1 MRIGGLAAGMFVVGL
16 MTGLAGT
23 AVARDEAASTDC
35 TAVMSEHMAGQDITN
50 MMSMMGGSMMGGS
63 MMGGSMMGELGSPMG
78 PDMMGSGTSSM
89 PGSQHELHHPKASPE
104 ASE

>member
-50 MMSMMGGSMMGGS
+50 MMSMMGGGS

-78 PDMMGSGTSSM
+78 ADMMGSDTTM
-89 PGSQHELHHPKASPE
+89 PGSLHELHHPKASPE

>member
-1 MRIGGLAAGMFVVGL
+1 MNRMHIGGLAAGMFVVGL

-35 TAVMSEHMAGQDITN
+35 TAVMSEHMAGQDMTN
-50 MMSMMGGSMMGGS
+50 VMGDSMMGDSMMGDS
-63 MMGGSMMGELGSPMG
+63 MMGDS
-78 PDMMGSGTSSM
+78 MMGSGTSM
-89 PGSQHELHHPKASPE
+89 PGSQHDLHHPKASPE

>member
-1 MRIGGLAAGMFVVGL
+1 MNRMHIGGLAAGMFVVGL

-35 TAVMSEHMAGQDITN
+35 TAVMSEHMAGQDMTN
-50 MMSMMGGSMMGGS
+50 MMGDSMMGDS
-63 MMGGSMMGELGSPMG
+63 
-78 PDMMGSGTSSM
+78 MMGSGTSM
-89 PGSQHELHHPKASPE
+89 PGSQHDLHHPKASPE

>member
-1 MRIGGLAAGMFVVGL
+1 MNRMRIGGLAAGMFVVGL

-50 MMSMMGGSMMGGS
+50 MMSMMGGSMMG
-63 MMGGSMMGELGSPMG
+63 ELGSPMG
-78 PDMMGSGTSSM
+78 PDMMGSGTSPM

>member
-50 MMSMMGGSMMGGS
+50 MMSMMGGSMMG
-63 MMGGSMMGELGSPMG
+63 ELGSPMG
-78 PDMMGSGTSSM
+78 PDMMGSGTSPM

>member
-1 MRIGGLAAGMFVVGL
+1 MNRMHIGGLAAGMFVVGL

-35 TAVMSEHMAGQDITN
+35 TAVMSEHMAGQDMTN
-50 MMSMMGGSMMGGS
+50 VMGDSMMGDS
-63 MMGGSMMGELGSPMG
+63 
-78 PDMMGSGTSSM
+78 MMGSGTSM
-89 PGSQHELHHPKASPE
+89 PGSQHDLHHPKASPE

>member
-35 TAVMSEHMAGQDITN
+35 TAVMSEHMAGQDITD
-50 MMSMMGGSMMGGS
+50 MMSMMGGS

>member
-1 MRIGGLAAGMFVVGL
+1 MNRMRIGGLAAGMFVVGL

-63 MMGGSMMGELGSPMG
+63 MMGELGSPMG

-89 PGSQHELHHPKASPE
+89 LGSQHELHHPKASPE